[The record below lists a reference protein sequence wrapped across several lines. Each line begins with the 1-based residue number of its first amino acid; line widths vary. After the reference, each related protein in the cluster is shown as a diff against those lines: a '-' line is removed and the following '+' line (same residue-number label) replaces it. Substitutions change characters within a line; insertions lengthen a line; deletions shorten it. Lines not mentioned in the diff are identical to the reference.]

1 MCLSQK
7 LFFILKFI
15 ARLFFSSS
23 TVKETAVNKVIM
35 NATAVDGLLH
45 INLCIMTRDPR
56 LSWVGWVDLCAL
68 GDPLVDNGEVLLQ
81 MRLWHL

>member
-1 MCLSQK
+1 
-7 LFFILKFI
+7 
-15 ARLFFSSS
+15 
-23 TVKETAVNKVIM
+23 M

-68 GDPLVDNGEVLLQ
+68 KVPLVDNGEGLLQ